1 MPIPALESSGILP
14 PYVGKAT
21 HSANMS
27 PYATTLV
34 EIARQFCHT
43 DPRREI
49 LRGLLSYRRRLNA
62 LGFSRG
68 IQWLSGSFLEDIEVL
83 EKRPPNDVDV
93 VTFFHRPSGI
103 ADLPSWQALIDANRI
118 VFEHGQVKAHFK
130 VDAQFISLDNSPA
143 QIVDQ
148 TRFWFGLF
156 SHRRNGLWKG
166 LLQIPLAVGSDDA
179 DAVQLVTMP

>member
-1 MPIPALESSGILP
+1 
-14 PYVGKAT
+14 
-21 HSANMS
+21 
-27 PYATTLV
+27 
-34 EIARQFCHT
+34 
-43 DPRREI
+43 
-49 LRGLLSYRRRLNA
+49 
-62 LGFSRG
+62 
-68 IQWLSGSFLEDIEVL
+68 
-83 EKRPPNDVDV
+83 
-93 VTFFHRPSGI
+93 
-103 ADLPSWQALIDANRI
+103 LPSWQALIDANRI